1 MNTCAPLHLPKTGS
15 DFILSRSLILF
26 SPIRFIPVVAFA
38 LSQAAFAQKLP
49 TPAAEEK
56 PKVETAAPRVT
67 VHTDVPK
74 ASDKTSDVP
83 AWLNQPPVR
92 ATQPGSEVIIVTPDT
107 PAFKIPSASVGG
119 ISIYGLSDQE
129 AYRKLKANLDSRLE
143 ETITLDDGTK
153 QWTTTRERAG
163 ISIPYAALIRQARQ
177 NKGDVP
183 LRFEVN
189 SAAAQKLMRGIA
201 AKADYAKIS
210 VPASVM
216 RLQAALQKTPP
227 SSYIKLIALRLPEPP
242 KSATPDSGLAK
253 FPYVLA
259 EFSSRY
265 DASLRGRTNN
275 LRMAAKLVNGTVVPE
290 GGVFSANKAI
300 GPRNAADGWREAHMF
315 VSGQVVNGVG
325 AGICQCSSTI
335 YNAALLAG
343 LPIVERHPHM
353 FRVTYVPASRDAAI
367 YWGGKDFRFRNNT
380 GGAIYVQTFLKGGRF
395 HARLLGT
402 QPRRGSFA
410 VESRVVS
417 RKKGTLSEAYRVARI
432 GAEEVKEKLSRDY
445 YRPKPE

>member
-1 MNTCAPLHLPKTGS
+1 MLHLPETGS

-26 SPIRFIPVVAFA
+26 SPLRFIPVVTFV
-38 LSQAAFAQKLP
+38 LSQVAVAQNLP
-49 TPAAEEK
+49 TPAAEDK
-56 PKVETAAPRVT
+56 PKVETAEPRVT
-67 VHTDVPK
+67 VHTDAP
-74 ASDKTSDVP
+74 KTSDVP
-83 AWLNQPPVR
+83 AWLNAPPVR
-92 ATQPGSEVIIVTPDT
+92 AGQPGGEVIIVTPDT

-119 ISIYGLSDQE
+119 VSIYGLSDLE
-129 AYRKLKANLDSRLE
+129 AYQKLKAAFEPRLK
-143 ETITLDDGTK
+143 ETIVFDDGTK
-153 QWTTTRERAG
+153 EWTTSREQAG
-163 ISIPYAALIRQARQ
+163 ISIPYAALIKQARQ

-189 SAAAQKLMRGIA
+189 KGAAEKLMRGIA

-210 VPASVM
+210 IPASVM
-216 RLQAALQKTPP
+216 RLQAATEKTTPI
-227 SSYIKLIALRLPEPP
+227 SHIKLVALRLPEVKEVPV
-242 KSATPDSGLAK
+242 KANSGLAK

-275 LRMAAKLVNGTVVPE
+275 LRMAAKLVNGTVIPD
-290 GGVFSANKAI
+290 GSVFSTNKAI

-315 VSGQVVNGVG
+315 VSGQVVSGVG

-343 LPIVERHPHM
+343 LPIIERHPHM

-367 YWGGKDFRFRNNT
+367 YWGGKDFRFKNNT
-380 GGAIYVQTFLKGGRF
+380 GGPIYVQTFLKGGRF

-402 QPRRGSFA
+402 QPRKGSYA
-410 VESRVVS
+410 VESRIVS
-417 RKKGTLSEAYRVARI
+417 RKKGTLSEAYRIARTGDEAI
-432 GAEEVKEKLSRDY
+432 KEKLSRDY
-445 YRPKPE
+445 YKPKPE